1 LDDLVLHVHEHGG
14 QVQQV
19 LGDGFMAAFGLH
31 STHGDEAER
40 AVRAGRAMLVCEET
54 KPARLDVHIGI
65 ECGEVLVTRPR
76 HPASFGVWG
85 HAVNVARRL
94 CDTAAPAQLV
104 VGPAA
109 YPRCEHHAGSST
121 PVLLKFHSMA
131 HPIAA
136 YRIAP
141 N

>member
-1 LDDLVLHVHEHGG
+1 
-14 QVQQV
+14 
-19 LGDGFMAAFGLH
+19 MAAFGLH

-40 AVRAGRAMLVCEET
+40 ALRAGRAMLACGGT

-104 VGPAA
+104 VGSAA
-109 YPRCEHHAGSST
+109 YTRYGHHAGSSA
-121 PVLLKFHSMA
+121 PVLLQLHSMA
-131 HPIAA
+131 QPIVA

-141 N
+141 S